1 MNILTRITTIQF
13 TMFTKNNFNCFRN
26 LTTLIFFFQY
36 SIINSLLNQQPENL
50 NLDIFVQ
57 QCQKHVTKLDPGPK
71 YKNGHTM
78 LEKLKQKQQR

>member
-1 MNILTRITTIQF
+1 
-13 TMFTKNNFNCFRN
+13 MFTKNNFNCFRN

-57 QCQKHVTKLDPGPK
+57 QCQKHVTKLDPGPI